1 MAADACGA
9 AGLLG
14 FSLLVAHTVADHW
27 VQTDAQA
34 RNKGLPGW
42 PGRRACAAHVA
53 SYTATLLVFV
63 LALMFIFRLPLSPEG
78 IAPGLLV
85 SAVSHYW
92 ADRGFTLERFCERL
106 GRLGK
111 DRFYRLGQPRSN
123 KDDNST
129 LGTGAYAL
137 DQSWHWFWIFVTT
150 IVMVVL

>member
-1 MAADACGA
+1 MATDVIGA

-14 FSLLVAHTVADHW
+14 FGLLVAHTVADHW

-63 LALMFIFRLPLSPEG
+63 LALVFIFRLPLSPEG
-78 IAPGLLV
+78 IALGLLV

-92 ADRGFTLERFCERL
+92 ADRRFTLENFCQ
-106 GRLGK
+106 RLGK
-111 DRFYRLGQPRSN
+111 GNFYRLGQPRSN

>member
-1 MAADACGA
+1 MATDVIEA

-14 FSLLVAHTVADHW
+14 FGLLVAHTVADHW

-63 LALMFIFRLPLSPEG
+63 LALMFIFRLPLNPEG
-78 IAPGLLV
+78 IALGLLV
-85 SAVSHYW
+85 SAASHYW
-92 ADRGFTLERFCERL
+92 ADRRFTLARFCERL
-106 GRLGK
+106 GK
-111 DRFYRLGQPRSN
+111 DKFYHLGQPRLN